1 MYFYFRHYSVGGG
14 REMNMA
20 QRDFYFFM
28 IVLARLRDGANLDD
42 VLQEQKVKFNV
53 IVMSSKSDQF
63 LKVQP

>member
-1 MYFYFRHYSVGGG
+1 
-14 REMNMA
+14 MNMA